1 MQVQVDGHWAV
12 ARSYIRTRA
21 MAVPGDLHAARCT
34 LHAAHCTVYTVP
46 LQYRPPSGHS
56 TSGTG
61 GEVRVDNDSEQEQE
75 PGHGAGGGQ
84 VGRVPGRLAVGGGQ
98 EEAARADRAQ
108 GAGGGGDC
116 FQTCFSSLQWPTS
129 CPAPALTHPPHYHSL
144 LPRGARHVQEGT
156 TLRSDHCPLPAAPC
170 SCTPPSTSWRA
181 PRLAPARPP
190 PSSSPSSTG
199 SLIPGPTPAAP
210 ATLNSS
216 KF

>member
-1 MQVQVDGHWAV
+1 MQGAGAGAGCRVQGAGASGWALGSGQKLYPNS
-12 ARSYIRTRA
+12 RYGR
-21 MAVPGDLHAARCT
+21 PGRPARCT
-34 LHAAHCTVYTVP
+34 LHTARCTLYTVP

-61 GEVRVDNDSEQEQE
+61 GEVRVDNDSEQEQEQEQE

-144 LPRGARHVQEGT
+144 LPRGARQ
-156 TLRSDHCPLPAAPC
+156 
-170 SCTPPSTSWRA
+170 CTGRHNST
-181 PRLAPARPP
+181 
-190 PSSSPSSTG
+190 
-199 SLIPGPTPAAP
+199 
-210 ATLNSS
+210 
-216 KF
+216 F

>member
-1 MQVQVDGHWAV
+1 MNTKTGHTGAGCRCRVQVQVDGHWAV

-34 LHAAHCTVYTVP
+34 LHTAHCTLYTVP

-61 GEVRVDNDSEQEQE
+61 GEVRVDNDSEQEQEQEQE

-144 LPRGARHVQEGT
+144 LPRGARQ
-156 TLRSDHCPLPAAPC
+156 
-170 SCTPPSTSWRA
+170 CTGRHNST
-181 PRLAPARPP
+181 
-190 PSSSPSSTG
+190 
-199 SLIPGPTPAAP
+199 
-210 ATLNSS
+210 
-216 KF
+216 F